1 MREVY
6 NLLLIYKSER
16 ERIGEKEKEGEKVR
30 ERTTITFDNK
40 YHFSNDFQILNFP
53 SICKLFFIFR
63 LTCMIFSIPIV
74 SKTNETCRRVY
85 AIMINKLDFQKYT
98 LLHKL

>member
-1 MREVY
+1 MTEVY

-30 ERTTITFDNK
+30 ERTTITFDKK

-53 SICKLFFIFR
+53 SI
-63 LTCMIFSIPIV
+63 CMIFSIPIV